1 MENKRKLLVVLF
13 VTTGILFMADAF
25 AGNQVL
31 NFLLGLTMA
40 HLFVSNIV
48 IDFLI
53 GLALSISGS
62 LFWLGAE

>member
-1 MENKRKLLVVLF
+1 MENKRKVLVIFF
-13 VTTGILFMADAF
+13 VTAGTLFMADAF

-40 HLFVSNIV
+40 HFFVSNIV

-53 GLALSISGS
+53 GFALSISGS